1 MSQLKVNSI
10 VPVGGL
16 PSGAAAGGVIQTVTA
31 STTTQ
36 VSQSYSSEGTITTTI
51 TDTGL
56 SASITPSSNSS
67 KVLVMV
73 RQQYAFGYDSD
84 SDLQVHYNFVIRD
97 SSNNI
102 LHGAIGNGSEGSQR
116 YKSLKAF
123 YQYYTTTFVHS
134 PSTTSAFTYK
144 VGMNAYR
151 MFGGTTTM
159 YAQVSSNESNIT
171 LMELTG

>member
-16 PSGAAAGGVIQTVTA
+16 PSGAAAGGIIQTVVGTH
-31 STTTQ
+31 STQ
-36 VSQSYSSEGTITTTI
+36 VSQASPSSEGDIQTTI

-56 SASITPSSNSS
+56 TASITPSTNSS
-67 KVLVMV
+67 KILVV
-73 RQQYAFGYDSD
+73 VHQYYGFDGDND
-84 SDLQVHYNFVIRD
+84 IQNQYNFVVRD

-102 LHGAIGNGSEGSQR
+102 LDGDIGTGTEGTNR

-123 YQYYTTTFVHS
+123 YMFYHTAFVHS
-134 PSTTSAFTYK
+134 PSTTSSFTYK
-144 VGMNAYR
+144 VGMNCYR
-151 MFGGTTTM
+151 QFGGLSTM
-159 YAQVSSNESNIT
+159 YAQRHGKQSTIT

>member
-16 PSGAAAGGVIQTVTA
+16 PSGAAAGGIIQTVVGTH
-31 STTTQ
+31 STQ
-36 VSQSYSSEGTITTTI
+36 VSQSYSSEGSIQTTI

-56 SASITPSSNSS
+56 TASITPSSNAS
-67 KVLVMV
+67 KVLVV
-73 RQQYAFGYDSD
+73 VHQYYGFDSD
-84 SDLQVHYNFVIRD
+84 NDLQNQYNFVVRD

-102 LHGAIGNGSEGSQR
+102 LDGDIGTGTEGTNR
-116 YKSLKAF
+116 YKSLKAWYDF
-123 YQYYTTTFVHS
+123 YHTVFVHS
-134 PSTTSAFTYK
+134 PSTTSSFTYK

-151 MFGGTTTM
+151 QFGGTTTM
-159 YAQVSSNESNIT
+159 YAQRHGKKSTIT